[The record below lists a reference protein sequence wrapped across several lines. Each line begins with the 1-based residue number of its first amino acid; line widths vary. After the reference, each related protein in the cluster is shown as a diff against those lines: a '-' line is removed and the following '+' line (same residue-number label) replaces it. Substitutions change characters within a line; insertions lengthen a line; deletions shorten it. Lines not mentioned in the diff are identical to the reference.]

1 MWFKASAAMVNVSEG
16 MPLTLTS
23 IKGNF
28 SLQSLPL
35 LLLLALRLL
44 LLIPS
49 KQEVVTHHL
58 KQKSWFQLSVKL
70 EIFQWP
76 QKLRAKKV
84 I

>member
-1 MWFKASAAMVNVSEG
+1 MVNVSEG

-44 LLIPS
+44 LLILP
-49 KQEVVTHHL
+49 KQGMDGCKREVQMVLIITQSL
-58 KQKSWFQLSVKL
+58 TIAK
-70 EIFQWP
+70 EIM
-76 QKLRAKKV
+76 
-84 I
+84 

>member
-1 MWFKASAAMVNVSEG
+1 MWFKASAAMVNVSED

-28 SLQSLPL
+28 SPQSLPLLL

-49 KQEVVTHHL
+49 KQEIVTH
-58 KQKSWFQLSVKL
+58 QL
-70 EIFQWP
+70 
-76 QKLRAKKV
+76 
-84 I
+84 